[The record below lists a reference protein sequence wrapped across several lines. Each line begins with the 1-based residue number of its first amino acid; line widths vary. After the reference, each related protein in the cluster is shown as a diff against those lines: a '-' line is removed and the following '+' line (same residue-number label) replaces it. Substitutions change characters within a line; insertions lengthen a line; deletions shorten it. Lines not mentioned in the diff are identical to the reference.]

1 MLRISASLTHKDVP
15 PMPSVY
21 LTPASISYQFLLTLV
36 IMMYL
41 SWRLLRPKQQPTSG
55 TDRLLAFFFVMVT
68 LLSLGLFLERKTSPP
83 AKPPKNNW
91 RGWRSPNP

>member
-1 MLRISASLTHKDVP
+1 
-15 PMPSVY
+15 MPSVY
-21 LTPASISYQFLLTLV
+21 LTPALIGYLHQFLLALV
-36 IMMYL
+36 ITTYL
-41 SWRLLRPKQQPTSG
+41 GWRLVRPKRQPASG
-55 TDRLLAFFFVMVT
+55 SDRLLPSFFVMVT